1 MDIGIVKAALSVT
14 EQGLRFLNEKQ
25 RMKYKKQLFE
35 LLQEIDDSENETW
48 PDYSDDDTGKLQL
61 KLQNYLVAFGSEL
74 RAAHLETLR
83 QEEG

>member
-1 MDIGIVKAALSVT
+1 
-14 EQGLRFLNEKQ
+14 
-25 RMKYKKQLFE
+25 MKYKKQLFE